1 MPNLPKPRLRRSP
14 RRDGL
19 GTPGSPPEPQ
29 GPQIEQIDSSGLRWV
44 NIERPGAPERAWI
57 ETHFDFHALDLE
69 DVLSRNQRPK
79 IDVYDDYLFI
89 VLHFPIFDPAA
100 GRLGAGELDLF
111 VGPGYVVTLPNQ
123 PLQPVEYLFERCRAK
138 QELREQLFSRGSGY
152 LLYRLVDDS
161 FDYCFPML
169 RKIGNKLDALED
181 DIFEGRSEEV
191 VRDISN
197 AKQEIINFRKVI
209 RPQRPVLR
217 DLEKVKQRYLA
228 TDLNLEIYFDDIVD
242 AHERIWDMLENY
254 KEVVTALAETNESV
268 ISHRVNDI
276 LRVLTSISVIV
287 LPLTLIASIWGMNVG
302 VPGEG
307 DEADFF
313 VIVGA
318 MLVMFG
324 SMVAYF
330 RRRGWL

>member
-1 MPNLPKPRLRRSP
+1 MPNLPKPRLRRP
-14 RRDGL
+14 GRRIDRL
-19 GTPGSPPEPQ
+19 VEPTAAEPQ
-29 GPQIEQIDSSGLRWV
+29 APNVEQIDSAGLRWV
-44 NIERPGAPERAWI
+44 NIERPGPLERAWI
-57 ETHFDFHALDLE
+57 EEHFDFHALDLE

-89 VLHFPIFDPAA
+89 VLHLPVFDRAA

-111 VGPGYVVTLPNQ
+111 VGPDFLVTIPNQ
-123 PLQPVEYLFERCRAK
+123 PLQPIEYLFERCRGK
-138 QELREQLFSRGSGY
+138 EELREQLFSRGSGY

-181 DIFEGRSEEV
+181 DIFDGRSEEV

-197 AKQEIINFRKVI
+197 VKQEIINFRKVI

-228 TDLNLEIYFDDIVD
+228 TDLDLEIYFDDIVD

-254 KEVVTALAETNESV
+254 KEVAEALEETNESV
-268 ISHRVNDI
+268 ISHHLNDI
-276 LRVLTSISVIV
+276 LRVLTSISVVV
-287 LPLTLIASIWGMNVG
+287 LPLTLIASIWGMNVR
-302 VPGEG
+302 VPGQ
-307 DEADFF
+307 DSVVAFWI
-313 VIVGA
+313 VIA
-318 MLVMFG
+318 AMFG
-324 SMVAYF
+324 ILVGMVAYF